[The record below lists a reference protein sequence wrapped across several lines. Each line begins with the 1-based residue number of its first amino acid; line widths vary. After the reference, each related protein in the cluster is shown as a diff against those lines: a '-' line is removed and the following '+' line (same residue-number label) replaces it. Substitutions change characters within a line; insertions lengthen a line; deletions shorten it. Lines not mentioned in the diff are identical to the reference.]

1 MLNYFNAFACKSKKC
16 SVFLCRQAY
25 ESLMKAALLL
35 SNHIITNCLIF
46 ALQISIRLLKVA
58 G

>member
-25 ESLMKAALLL
+25 ESLMKAASLL
-35 SNHIITNCLIF
+35 SNYIISKYLIF
-46 ALQISIRLLKVA
+46 ALQICIPLLKVV